1 MLDPKEREF
10 KGKRRGGGLDASKS
24 LFNQAW
30 GNSHGGISNSDDFAA
45 RMNEQPS
52 WAKYAEEKAKF

>member
-24 LFNQAW
+24 W

-52 WAKYAEEKAKF
+52 WAKYGEEKAKF